1 MTTKTANAL
10 VKARDL
16 TITFDSALMAQ
27 KPIYPMISHMVQS
40 DGTDEKIGWLGS
52 MPGVREW
59 LGDRQFNTLRAADF
73 TLANKLWESS
83 VMINRQDFDD
93 DRTGVYNP
101 MLEELAKTAALHPDQ
116 LMLDLLPAGETT
128 LCWDGQNYFDTDHV
142 WGDSGSQSNDLTFDA
157 SNTAAI
163 SESEFKAAFRQAVN
177 AILTFKRDNGEY
189 FYNGAL
195 EKLSDLTLLVPVALR
210 GVAHDTLESTLLGG
224 GDSNVVIDRP
234 KIITSNRLTSGVK
247 FYVMYTGAR
256 YFRPFVFQAR
266 KPLVR
271 ELLGLDSIKTKE
283 LEFMT
288 EARYNVGYL
297 AWWNCVL
304 TTFT

>member
-1 MTTKTANAL
+1 MATSNANTLTKS
-10 VKARDL
+10 RDL
-16 TITFDSALMAQ
+16 TITFDEAFRLAT
-27 KPIYPMISHMVQS
+27 PIYPMISHMVES
-40 DGTDEKIGWLGS
+40 DGADEKIGWLGS

-73 TLANKLWESS
+73 TLVNKLWESS
-83 VMINRQDFDD
+83 VMINRQDFND
-93 DRTGVYNP
+93 DRKNVYNP
-101 MLEELAKTAALHPDQ
+101 VLQELAKTAALHPDQ
-116 LMLDLLPAGETT
+116 LMLDLLPAGENT

-142 WGDSGSQSNDLTFDA
+142 WGDSGSQSNDLTYDA

-163 SESEFKAAFRQAVN
+163 TESEFKAAFRQAVN

-189 FYNGAL
+189 FYQGAL

-210 GVAHDTLESTLLGG
+210 GVAHDTLESTLIGG
-224 GDSNVVIDRP
+224 GDSNVIIDRP
-234 KIITSNRLTSGVK
+234 KIITSNRLTNNTK
-247 FYVMYTGAR
+247 FYTLFTGAR

-266 KPLVR
+266 QPLVR
-271 ELLGLDSIKTKE
+271 ELRGLDSIKTKE